1 MAEQAELA
9 FVNTFLNTIMSQPV
23 TYPDDYHQPPE
34 NSLKKVPV
42 LQVPLP
48 APPQRKQEEAGSSSS
63 AITLTFKSLKPA
75 SSTTLRVSPSDT
87 VLSIKSQ
94 LSPANP
100 AAVRLLLKGKA
111 LADNKLLLEYP
122 VHDGDIVNLIL
133 KDVPPPD
140 PPVIVAPTPMK
151 PAPITTATPATPSRH
166 TRIPSVVLSPS
177 PSPSADKPLDISL
190 SLDTDLPSPTRP
202 SASTYHNA
210 LAKPE
215 MWDRLYSFLRT
226 EFTTDSDAQQAFE
239 DFLRAG
245 KTVLTANEVARI
257 RDHVGVVGMAGT

>member
-9 FVNTFLNTIMSQPV
+9 FVTTFLNTITSQPV
-23 TYPDDYHQPPE
+23 SYPDDYHQPPE
-34 NSLKKVPV
+34 NSLKRVPV

-48 APPQRKQEEAGSSSS
+48 ALPQRKIEEAGSSSS

-122 VHDGDIVNLIL
+122 VHDGDVVNLIL
-133 KDVPPPD
+133 KDITLAA
-140 PPVIVAPTPMK
+140 PVPMK
-151 PAPITTATPATPSRH
+151 PSPISTATPANTPSRH

-177 PSPSADKPLDISL
+177 PSPSADKPVDISL
-190 SLDTDLPSPTRP
+190 SLDTDPPSPTRP
-202 SASTYHNA
+202 STSTYHNS

-215 MWDRLYSFLRT
+215 MWDRLYSFLRS

>member
-1 MAEQAELA
+1 MAEQAEVA
-9 FVNTFLNTIMSQPV
+9 FVTTFLNTITSQPV
-23 TYPDDYHQPPE
+23 AYPDDYHQPPE

-48 APPQRKQEEAGSSSS
+48 ALPQRKQEEAGSSSS
-63 AITLTFKSLKPA
+63 AITLTFKSLKPV
-75 SSTTLRVSPSDT
+75 SSTTLKVLPSDT

-122 VHDGDIVNLIL
+122 VHDGDVVNLIL
-133 KDVPPPD
+133 KDV

-151 PAPITTATPATPSRH
+151 PAPITTTTPATPSRH

-177 PSPSADKPLDISL
+177 PSPSADKPVDISL
-190 SLDTDLPSPTRP
+190 SLDTDPPSPTRP
-202 SASTYHNA
+202 STSTYHNT

-215 MWDRLYSFLRT
+215 MWDRLYSFLRS

>member
-9 FVNTFLNTIMSQPV
+9 FVTTFLNTITSQPV
-23 TYPDDYHQPPE
+23 SYPDDYHQPPE
-34 NSLKKVPV
+34 NSLKRVPV
-42 LQVPLP
+42 LQ
-48 APPQRKQEEAGSSSS
+48 AGYRSRCLHCPSGSKKRLDP
-63 AITLTFKSLKPA
+63 ITLTFKSLKPA
-75 SSTTLRVSPSDT
+75 SSTALRVSPSDT

-122 VHDGDIVNLIL
+122 VHDGDVVNLIL
-133 KDVPPPD
+133 KDITLAA
-140 PPVIVAPTPMK
+140 PVPMK
-151 PAPITTATPATPSRH
+151 PSPISTATPANTPSRH

-177 PSPSADKPLDISL
+177 PSPSADKPVDISL
-190 SLDTDLPSPTRP
+190 SLDTDPPSPTRP
-202 SASTYHNA
+202 STSTYHNS

-215 MWDRLYSFLRT
+215 MWDRLYSFLRS

-245 KTVLTANEVARI
+245 KTVLTA
-257 RDHVGVVGMAGT
+257 